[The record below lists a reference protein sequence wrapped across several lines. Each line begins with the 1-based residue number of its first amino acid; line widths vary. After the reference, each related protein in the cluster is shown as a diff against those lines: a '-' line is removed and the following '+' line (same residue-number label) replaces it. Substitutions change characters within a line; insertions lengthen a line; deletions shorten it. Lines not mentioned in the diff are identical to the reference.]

1 MQSAINEQ
9 INFEMFSANTYL
21 SMSAYFAQQ
30 GLDGFAHWY
39 YMQYKEELAHAE
51 DMMHYVITRGGKVE
65 IKAVA
70 AVETEFNS
78 PLEIAE
84 RLTTTNASS
93 PRRLKTS
100 CASLLK
106 RRICLRRTSSGSTS
120 ASRSKKKLTLR
131 TSLTASAW
139 LRMPLSSSSTR
150 SSLHASNPFVPQT
163 TSRQVTRSGYL
174 AARLLYTAT
183 AQRGKTNQYWSPLRA
198 VLVTMRSSTGHQ

>member
-1 MQSAINEQ
+1 MGTHTRRDFSYRQDARPAIYYYHFYINKTMKFSERMQSAINEQ

-84 RLTTTNASS
+84 KAYHHECLVSEKIENLVRIASEEKDMPSQDFFWKYIREQVEEEANATNLID
-93 PRRLKTS
+93 RV
-100 CASLLK
+100 
-106 RRICLRRTSSGSTS
+106 
-120 ASRSKKKLTLR
+120 
-131 TSLTASAW
+131 
-139 LRMPLSSSSTR
+139 RMAKDAAILF
-150 SSLHASNPFVPQT
+150 LDKE
-163 TSRQVTRSGYL
+163 L
-174 AARLLYTAT
+174 AAR
-183 AQRGKTNQYWSPLRA
+183 Q
-198 VLVTMRSSTGHQ
+198 

>member
-1 MQSAINEQ
+1 MKFSERMQSAINEQ

-84 RLTTTNASS
+84 KAYHHECLVSEKIEGLVRIASEEKDMPSQDFFWKYIREQVEEEANATNIIE
-93 PRRLKTS
+93 RV
-100 CASLLK
+100 
-106 RRICLRRTSSGSTS
+106 
-120 ASRSKKKLTLR
+120 
-131 TSLTASAW
+131 
-139 LRMPLSSSSTR
+139 RMAKDAAILFLHTRAAKPLSGTFGGSCR
-150 SSLHASNPFVPQT
+150 IYPPLEAA
-163 TSRQVTRSGYL
+163 L
-174 AARLLYTAT
+174 A
-183 AQRGKTNQYWSPLRA
+183 KPSD
-198 VLVTMRSSTGHQ
+198 

>member
-21 SMSAYFAQQ
+21 SMYAYFAQQ

-84 RLTTTNASS
+84 KAYHHECLVSEKIENLVRIASEE
-93 PRRLKTS
+93 KD
-100 CASLLK
+100 
-106 RRICLRRTSSGSTS
+106 
-120 ASRSKKKLTLR
+120 
-131 TSLTASAW
+131 
-139 LRMPLSSSSTR
+139 MPSQD
-150 SSLHASNPFVPQT
+150 FF
-163 TSRQVTRSGYL
+163 
-174 AARLLYTAT
+174 
-183 AQRGKTNQYWSPLRA
+183 W
-198 VLVTMRSSTGHQ
+198 